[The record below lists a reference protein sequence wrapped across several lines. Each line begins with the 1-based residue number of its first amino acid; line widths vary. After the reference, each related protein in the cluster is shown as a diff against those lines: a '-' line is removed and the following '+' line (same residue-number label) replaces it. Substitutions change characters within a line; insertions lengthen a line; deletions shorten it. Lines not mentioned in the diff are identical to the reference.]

1 MNVTIT
7 NDIPTHGDRMT
18 VTCANGFFLD
28 PSASGE
34 TQDFTCVET
43 SNEDSNTR
51 VQEWNPSNVM
61 DYTCTGQ
68 FDIFIVDRFRKF
80 SFPCVHTGCP

>member
-1 MNVTIT
+1 MPALNTTASMTVIIT
-7 NDIPTHGDRMT
+7 NDIPTNGDRMT
-18 VTCANGFFLD
+18 MTCADGFFLD

-34 TQDFTCVET
+34 TKDFTCVET

-51 VQEWNPSNVM
+51 VQEWNPSGVT

-68 FDIFIVDRFRKF
+68 FDVFIVDRF
-80 SFPCVHTGCP
+80 